1 MSPFSP
7 RLRALLAAG
16 ASFAALTAIAGSAAA
31 QTAAPAAAA
40 PPAGG
45 AASNEVEALVV
56 TAEKREQSLQDVPV
70 AVTAFTSAKRDIVGV
85 TGIQDFVNF
94 TPGMNYSGTDRVS
107 LRGAGR
113 NTFYVGNDPGVASYT
128 DGFYSASS
136 AELFKTPLFTE
147 RTEILRG
154 PQGTLYG
161 RNAMGGAINII
172 SARPSK
178 DFSGEVRGLYGNYDH
193 WRTEG
198 VVSIPLTDNLRIK
211 LGGSHEEADGFI
223 KNEGSANDGGS
234 IKRNYFEA
242 QVEGELGEKTSF
254 WLRYSR
260 TTWDDTTGV
269 GDRWANLVTPYDTAL
284 PFGPIGQ
291 LVTNPQFGYT
301 TPNPGA
307 SDPYKMNTNRNGYG
321 QLRGNHLV
329 TFQVTQDLGFADLK
343 YIGGYQQYNYQT
355 GGDYDS
361 TSRTG
366 PITVP
371 NSTTPV
377 FVDYT
382 TDFNEH
388 KKYYSNEIN
397 LTSKGEGPLQ
407 WILGVYQYHEV
418 YDQEIQLAD
427 PQQAQLAT
435 PMYFLGINPVTQQ
448 PNLAAAAAN
457 PTRDFVDGNAHLVSD
472 AWAVFG
478 QATYKFNDEWSLT
491 GGLRY
496 TNDRKSGDESQR
508 LVLFSPAGPF
518 GPVLGSRF
526 AFDVSSDMD
535 PATPGVQNFRHL
547 SNSWSAVT
555 GTLNLNWQ
563 PDRDTLVYGKYSRG
577 YKSGGF
583 LLGTLSPVPEAKE
596 ESVNAYEIGAKK
608 TFMRTLQVNAAAFYN
623 DYRNLQ
629 LNVSQLNAART
640 ATANDFVNVDARAFG
655 LELEA
660 IWQPIRNLQFNASYG
675 YLDTKITKGCCFFD
689 PADPSALLPGAKP
702 VDAGVVL
709 NGVRIRDQ
717 NIEGSPLFQSPKNKF
732 AFNGNYTFEFDP
744 GSLVLSATYTWTDKT
759 IYQPFA
765 NDSALAVPA
774 YGTADFRA
782 IWNDAQKRY
791 SVIGFVK
798 NAFDDK
804 GFTSTGSTNPT
815 ATFGPG
821 AGGTLVQDGVAITR
835 GLIQPRTYGVELQY
849 RF

>member
-1 MSPFSP
+1 V
-7 RLRALLAAG
+7 
-16 ASFAALTAIAGSAAA
+16 AGS
-31 QTAAPAAAA
+31 P
-40 PPAGG
+40 
-45 AASNEVEALVV
+45 
-56 TAEKREQSLQDVPV
+56 
-70 AVTAFTSAKRDIVGV
+70 
-85 TGIQDFVNF
+85 
-94 TPGMNYSGTDRVS
+94 
-107 LRGAGR
+107 
-113 NTFYVGNDPGVASYT
+113 
-128 DGFYSASS
+128 
-136 AELFKTPLFTE
+136 
-147 RTEILRG
+147 
-154 PQGTLYG
+154 
-161 RNAMGGAINII
+161 
-172 SARPSK
+172 
-178 DFSGEVRGLYGNYDH
+178 
-193 WRTEG
+193 
-198 VVSIPLTDNLRIK
+198 
-211 LGGSHEEADGFI
+211 
-223 KNEGSANDGGS
+223 
-234 IKRNYFEA
+234 
-242 QVEGELGEKTSF
+242 
-254 WLRYSR
+254 
-260 TTWDDTTGV
+260 
-269 GDRWANLVTPYDTAL
+269 
-284 PFGPIGQ
+284 
-291 LVTNPQFGYT
+291 
-301 TPNPGA
+301 
-307 SDPYKMNTNRNGYG
+307 
-321 QLRGNHLV
+321 
-329 TFQVTQDLGFADLK
+329 
-343 YIGGYQQYNYQT
+343 
-355 GGDYDS
+355 
-361 TSRTG
+361 
-366 PITVP
+366 
-371 NSTTPV
+371 TPV
-377 FVDYT
+377 FLDYT

-427 PQQAQLAT
+427 PQQTQLAQ
-435 PMYFLGINPVTQQ
+435 PMYFLGMLSPTV
-448 PNLAAAAAN
+448 PNLVAAAPN
-457 PTRDFVDGNAHLVSD
+457 PTRDFVDGNAHLVSE

-478 QATYKFNDEWSLT
+478 QTTYKFNDEWSLT

-496 TNDRKSGDESQR
+496 THDRKSGDESQR

-518 GPVLGSRF
+518 GPVLGSAF

-535 PATPGVQNFRHL
+535 PTTPGVQNFRHL

-655 LELEA
+655 VELEA

-709 NGVRIRDQ
+709 NRVRIVDQ

-765 NDSALAVPA
+765 NDSAFAVPA